1 MLVVGAG
8 VWVVLGGDEGCGE
21 HGVFEAVVAASGF
34 AGHGA
39 ASGLPVDGG
48 EPGVGGEAAAVGE
61 SVGVADLSEGSGSGS
76 RAEPAQAGE
85 DFSQRVVHERC
96 FDVGGE
102 VVGGGRRSGRG
113 RWRVR

>member
-21 HGVFEAVVAASGF
+21 QGVLEAVVAASGF

-61 SVGVADLSEGSGSGS
+61 AVRIADLSEGPGAGS

-85 DFSQRVVHERC
+85 DFSQRVLHERC

-102 VVGGGRRSGRG
+102 VVRRAQIRSS
-113 RWRVR
+113 RWRAR

>member
-21 HGVFEAVVAASGF
+21 QGVLEAVVAASGF

-61 SVGVADLSEGSGSGS
+61 AVGSPISARVRASGS

-85 DFSQRVVHERC
+85 DFSAE
-96 FDVGGE
+96 GE
-102 VVGGGRRSGRG
+102 P
-113 RWRVR
+113 